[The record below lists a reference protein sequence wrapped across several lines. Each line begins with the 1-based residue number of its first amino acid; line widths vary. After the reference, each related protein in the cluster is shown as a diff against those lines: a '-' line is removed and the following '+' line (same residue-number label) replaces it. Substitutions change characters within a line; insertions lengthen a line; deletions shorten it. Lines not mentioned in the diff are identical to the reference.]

1 MVDRPEMRLALF
13 FQTLGSGPNCRQS
26 DFGTTDGISNSFTYR
41 KRLNQ
46 MKDRS
51 KQCAIGGVCILV
63 LLAAGCAT
71 TTDRPPVEKNGVVYG
86 VTEGS
91 FRHRWWNYY
100 ERALSFADGG
110 VYDRAE
116 LDLKDA
122 VRQRSKDQ
130 RRARTY
136 GFHFTDYFP
145 HRELGVVYYR
155 QARFA
160 EAIEELKQSLS
171 SEKSA
176 KAQLYLDRARK
187 ALIESDRRKAPP
199 PEIVFSQP
207 APDFLTNGTSVLVQG
222 EVASELFVKE
232 VVVES
237 EPLRIDAAEK
247 RIVFSRDVPVSEG
260 TDEIEI
266 SATDLTG
273 QTSRARVSV
282 IVDRTGPI
290 IHSDFSD
297 ASHAR
302 SDDVF
307 EVRISDANGIRCA
320 WLEGRRFEADGKR
333 EYIIEERIRRGA
345 DKLLAVKAEDMAGN
359 QTSANISWADRKSPS
374 SRPKPERAGKDT
386 AGPAIDIRQ
395 ADTYRQTYQ
404 ESVYIEG
411 SVEDESG
418 IESLSVDNRQILKQQ
433 ATRVFFSCVVK
444 LEVGEN
450 EISVECANRSG
461 KKSSKTIRIRREVP
475 LVFGSGSRLNL
486 AVTDFIR
493 KSIGP
498 QRALSFGFEDMLTQH
513 ILDDS
518 RFNAIERR
526 NLEALLRELKL
537 SESGLI
543 DEDKALELGR
553 MLAADGM
560 IFGSVLERI
569 DSVEIY
575 VRLVDTETSLVIAAT
590 DVYGENLKYGE
601 LKLLARGMDLKLAH
615 EAPLVQG
622 KVLDGKSDSFVIDIG
637 RHNRIKKG
645 MQIIFFDVLDP
656 LSPEGKATG
665 LETLELGRG
674 RIESVM
680 EKSSVASMEKDEK
693 NKPGE
698 PARYVITR

>member
-1 MVDRPEMRLALF
+1 
-13 FQTLGSGPNCRQS
+13 
-26 DFGTTDGISNSFTYR
+26 
-41 KRLNQ
+41 
-46 MKDRS
+46 MKDRCN
-51 KQCAIGGVCILV
+51 QCAIICACVFV

-71 TTDRPPVEKNGVVYG
+71 TTDRPPVEKNGVLYG

-116 LDLKDA
+116 SDLRDA
-122 VRQRSKDQ
+122 VEQRSTDQ

-136 GFHFTDYFP
+136 GLHFIDYFP

-155 QARFA
+155 QGRFA
-160 EAIEELKQSLS
+160 EAIGELERSLS

-187 ALIESDRRKAPP
+187 ALIESERRKAPA
-199 PEIVFSQP
+199 PEIVLSRP
-207 APDFLTNGTSVLVQG
+207 TPGFLTNKTSALLQG

-232 VVVES
+232 VIVGAEH
-237 EPLRIDAAEK
+237 LRIDAAEK
-247 RIVFSRDVPVSEG
+247 RIVFSREVAVSEG
-260 TDEIEI
+260 SEEIEI

-273 QTSRARVSV
+273 QTSRVRVS
-282 IVDRTGPI
+282 ITVDRTGPI
-290 IHSDFSD
+290 IHADL
-297 ASHAR
+297 ASATPAR

-307 EVRISDANGIRCA
+307 EARISDANGIRCA
-320 WLEGRRFEADGKR
+320 WLDGRRFEADGKR
-333 EYIIEERIRRGA
+333 EYIIKERIRRGG
-345 DKLLAVKAEDMAGN
+345 DKPLVVKAEDMAGN
-359 QTSANISWADRKSPS
+359 QTAASISWTDRKTPS
-374 SRPKPERAGKDT
+374 IQPEQERAGKDT
-386 AGPAIDIRQ
+386 AGPAIDIQQ

-404 ESVYIEG
+404 KSVYIEG
-411 SVEDESG
+411 SVADESG
-418 IESLSVDNRQILKQQ
+418 IDSLSIDNRQLLKKQ
-433 ATRVFFSCVVK
+433 ATRIFFSCVVQ

-450 EISVECANRSG
+450 EISVESTNPSG
-461 KKSSKTIRIRREVP
+461 DKSSKKIRIRREVP
-475 LVFGSGSRLNL
+475 LVFGSGARLNL
-486 AVTDFIR
+486 AVNDFLR
-493 KSIGP
+493 KTIGP
-498 QRALSFGFEDMLTQH
+498 PKDLSFGFEDMLTQH

-526 NLEALLRELKL
+526 NLEALLRELQL
-537 SESGLI
+537 SQSGLI

-575 VRLVDTETSLVIAAT
+575 ARLVDTETSQIIAAT
-590 DVYGENLKYGE
+590 DVYGENLNHGE
-601 LKLLARGMDLKLAH
+601 LKLLARGLDLKLAH

-622 KVLDGKSDSFVIDIG
+622 RVLDEKSDSFVIDIG
-637 RHNRIKKG
+637 SHNRIKKG
-645 MQIIFFDVLDP
+645 MKIIFFDVIDP

-680 EKSSVASMEKDEK
+680 EESSVASMKKDEK
-693 NKPGE
+693 NKTGE